1 MNTDGAHLPS
11 LQNVLGDALSSTT
24 RKPSDTEELPEQAG
38 TAFTECPS
46 APPRT
51 GDASSCLTR
60 WNGDIEDK
68 QVSGLSTTVRREF
81 VE

>member
-11 LQNVLGDALSSTT
+11 LQNVLGDALSSTMN
-24 RKPSDTEELPEQAG
+24 KPSDTEELPKQAG
-38 TAFTECPS
+38 MEFSERPS

-60 WNGDIEDK
+60 WNGDIEEK
-68 QVSGLSTTVRREF
+68 QVSGLSTTIRREF